1 MERKLTRRSLLQG
14 AATIG
19 MGLSLP
25 SFSAGARKKATLRFN
40 WTAKGEFTPFYVAQE
55 MGFFKEQDLDVELN
69 EGKSGTQAVQVVGT
83 GSDTFAD
90 GPSIQ
95 VGQRIHHGVPP
106 KWCRTVRRADAM

>member
-83 GSDTFAD
+83 GSDTFAYLPPILVAQ
-90 GPSIQ
+90 G
-95 VGQRIHHGVPP
+95 IHPGIPLKVLG
-106 KWCRTVRRADAM
+106 TFRRPT